1 MQSMF
6 THMGKRYIMVDNY
19 TFQLTDKFL
28 SEEEQLVFDDYLNFI
43 GLDRGVW
50 EVFDSLFRSG
60 VRNTQ
65 PLMMRI
71 FSDAELCGAIVL
83 TKCSGYGK
91 ALFDNKLL
99 AGFMNL
105 FSIPYYQW
113 IKFGCC
119 MDMMSN
125 PGFVRY
131 PEQTD
136 EVSRAAIRF
145 LKKNSILTIITDYTE
160 NSGLYDGASILPAL
174 PHALIDCS
182 GMTSIQDYLQDF
194 KNIKRKLKV
203 FKNKGGEY
211 IRVEQKLDN
220 EQLASLK
227 KCFISTSEN
236 SVFYLPYQDLYL
248 NAALTTSTTSIDNV
262 YYFIAMMDGE
272 FLGYQAA
279 LKTGKYLNA
288 LHGAFDRDRKTTYHA
303 YDILYVKMTE
313 FALENGLKICDFGA
327 VLNFTKQKMVNKT
340 IDMSYFLLG
349 KYAVGQ
355 KIFSW
360 FLKLTKIQG
369 DKQLKFKNES

>member
-1 MQSMF
+1 MYMV
-6 THMGKRYIMVDNY
+6 MGKRYIMVDNY
-19 TFQLTDKFL
+19 TFKITDKFL
-28 SEEEQLVFDDYLNFI
+28 SGEEQLVFDEFLNFH
-43 GLDRGVW
+43 GLDSSIW
-50 EVFDSLFRSG
+50 EVFASLFRSG
-60 VRNTQ
+60 VKNSQ
-65 PLMMRI
+65 PIMLI
-71 FSDAELCGAIVL
+71 VFSESELCGAIVL
-83 TKCSGYGK
+83 IRCSGYGK

-99 AGFMNL
+99 SDMMNL

-125 PGFVRY
+125 PGFVRS
-131 PEQTD
+131 PELAD
-136 EVSRAAIRF
+136 KVYKAAIRF
-145 LKKNSILTIITDYTE
+145 LKKHSILTIITDYTE
-160 NSGLYDGASILPAL
+160 NSSLYDGASILPAL

-182 GMTSIQDYLQDF
+182 GMTSIKDYLKDF

-203 FKNKGGEY
+203 FQNKGGEY
-211 IRVEQKLDN
+211 IRVEQNLDN
-220 EQLASLK
+220 EQLEFLK
-227 KCFISTSEN
+227 KCFIATAEK

-248 NAALTTSTTSIDNV
+248 NAAMTTSSTNIENV
-262 YYFIAMMDGE
+262 HYFIATLDGE

-288 LHGAFDRDRKTTYHA
+288 LHGAFDRDRQTTYHA

-327 VLNFTKQKMVNKT
+327 VINFTKQKMVNKT

-349 KYAVGQ
+349 KYAIIQ
-355 KIFSW
+355 KTFGW

>member
-1 MQSMF
+1 MVME
-6 THMGKRYIMVDNY
+6 KRYIVVDNY
-19 TFQLTDKFL
+19 TFKLTDKFL
-28 SEEEQLVFDDYLNFI
+28 SGEEQLVFDDYLNFI
-43 GLDRGVW
+43 GLDSSIW
-50 EVFDSLFRSG
+50 EVFASLFRSG
-60 VRNTQ
+60 VKNTQ
-65 PLMMRI
+65 PIMLRI

-99 AGFMNL
+99 AGMMNL

-125 PGFVRY
+125 PGFVRS
-131 PEQTD
+131 PELAD
-136 EVSRAAIRF
+136 EVYKAAIRF
-145 LKKNSILTIITDYTE
+145 LKKHSILTIITDYTE
-160 NSGLYDGASILPAL
+160 NSSLYYGASILPAL

-220 EQLASLK
+220 GQLEFLK
-227 KCFISTSEN
+227 KCFISTAEK

-248 NAALTTSTTSIDNV
+248 NAAMTTSSTNIENV
-262 YYFIAMMDGE
+262 HYFIATLDGE

-288 LHGAFDRDRKTTYHA
+288 LHGAFDRDRQTTYHA

-327 VLNFTKQKMVNKT
+327 VINFTKQKMVNKT

-349 KYAVGQ
+349 KFAVIQ

-369 DKQLKFKNES
+369 DKQLRFKNES

>member
-1 MQSMF
+1 
-6 THMGKRYIMVDNY
+6 MVDKY
-19 TFQLTDKFL
+19 TFELTDKFL
-28 SEEEQLVFDDYLNFI
+28 SVEEQLVFDDYLNVHE
-43 GLDRGVW
+43 LDRGIW
-50 EVFDSLFRSG
+50 EVFASLFRSG
-60 VRNTQ
+60 VKNTQ
-65 PLMMRI
+65 PLLLRI
-71 FSDAELCGAIVL
+71 YSDNELFGAIVL

-125 PGFVRY
+125 PGFVKSPGRA
-131 PEQTD
+131 D
-136 EVSRAAIRF
+136 EVYRAASHF
-145 LKKNSILTIITDYTE
+145 LKKNNILTIVNDYTE
-160 NSGLYDGASILPAL
+160 NAGLYDGASILPAL

-182 GMTSIQDYLQDF
+182 GMTSIQDYLKDY

-248 NAALTTSTTSIDNV
+248 NAALTTSSTSIENV
-262 YYFIAMMDGE
+262 HYFIAMMEGE

-279 LKTGKYLNA
+279 IKTGKFLNA
-288 LHGAFDRDRKTTYHA
+288 LHGAFDRDRKTTHHA

-313 FALENGLKICDFGA
+313 FALEQRLKTCDFGA

-349 KYAVGQ
+349 KNVIVR

-360 FLKLTKIQG
+360 FLKQTKIQG
-369 DKQLKFKNES
+369 NDQLKFKNES

>member
-1 MQSMF
+1 MF
-6 THMGKRYIMVDNY
+6 MAMGKRFMVDHY
-19 TFQLTDKFL
+19 TFEITDKFL
-28 SEEEQLVFDDYLNFI
+28 SVEEQVVFDDCLHSQ

-50 EVFDSLFRSG
+50 EVFASLFRSG
-60 VRNTQ
+60 VKNTQ
-65 PLMMRI
+65 PLMLRI
-71 FSDAELCGAIVL
+71 FSGADLCGAIVL

-91 ALFDNKLL
+91 SLFDNKLL

-113 IKFGCC
+113 IRLGCC

-136 EVSRAAIRF
+136 EVIRAGIRF
-145 LKKNSILTIITDYTE
+145 LKKNSILTIINDYTE
-160 NSGLYDGASILPAL
+160 NSSLYDDASILPAL
-174 PHALIDCS
+174 PHGLIDCS
-182 GMTSIQDYLQDF
+182 DMVSIQDYLQDF
-194 KNIKRKLKV
+194 KNIKRKLKT
-203 FKNKGGEY
+203 FRNKGGEY
-211 IRVEQKLDN
+211 IRVEKKLDN
-220 EQLASLK
+220 EQLDFLK
-227 KCFISTSEN
+227 KCFISTAEK

-248 NAALTTSTTSIDNV
+248 NAALITSSTEIENV
-262 YYFIAMMDGE
+262 HYFIATLDGE

-279 LKTGKYLNA
+279 IKTGKFLNA
-288 LHGAFDRDRKTTYHA
+288 LHGAFDRDRKTTHHA

-313 FALENGLKICDFGA
+313 FALEHGLKSCDFGA
-327 VLNFTKQKMVNKT
+327 VVNFTKQKMVNKT

-349 KYAVGQ
+349 KNTMVQ

-369 DKQLKFKNES
+369 DKQLKFKIHS

>member
-1 MQSMF
+1 MF
-6 THMGKRYIMVDNY
+6 MVMDKRYFMMDKY
-19 TFQLTDKFL
+19 TFELTDQFL
-28 SEEEQLVFDDYLNFI
+28 SSKEQLVFDDYLNVHE
-43 GLDRGVW
+43 LDRGVW
-50 EVFDSLFRSG
+50 EVFASLFRSA

-65 PLMMRI
+65 PLLLRI
-71 FSDAELCGAIVL
+71 YSENRLSGAIVL
-83 TKCSGYGK
+83 TRCSGYGK
-91 ALFDNKLL
+91 ALFDNNLL

-125 PGFVRY
+125 PGFVKY
-131 PEQTD
+131 PEQAD
-136 EVSRAAIRF
+136 EVIKAGIRF
-145 LKKNSILTIITDYTE
+145 LKKHSFLTIINDYTK
-160 NSGLYDGASILPAL
+160 NAGLYEGASILPAL

-211 IRVEQKLDN
+211 IRVEQELDN

-248 NAALTTSTTSIDNV
+248 NAALTTSSTRIENV
-262 YYFIAMMDGE
+262 HYFIAMMDGE

-279 LKTGKYLNA
+279 IKTGKYLNA

-313 FALENGLKICDFGA
+313 FALEQGLETCDFGA
-327 VLNFTKQKMVNKT
+327 VLNYTKQKMVNTT

-349 KYAVGQ
+349 KNAIIQ
-355 KIFSW
+355 RIFSW
-360 FLKLTKIQG
+360 FLKRTKIQ
-369 DKQLKFKNES
+369 DQKQLKFKAAK

>member
-1 MQSMF
+1 MF
-6 THMGKRYIMVDNY
+6 TVTGKRYIMVDNY
-19 TFQLTDKFL
+19 TFKLTDKFL
-28 SEEEQLVFDDYLNFI
+28 SVEEQLVFDDYLNFN

-131 PEQTD
+131 PEQAD
-136 EVSRAAIRF
+136 EVIRAAIRF
-145 LKKNSILTIITDYTE
+145 LKKHSILTIITDYTE
-160 NSGLYDGASILPAL
+160 NSRLYDGASILPAL

-203 FKNKGGEY
+203 FENKGGEY
-211 IRVEQKLDN
+211 IRVEKKLDN
-220 EQLASLK
+220 EQLEFLK
-227 KCFISTSEN
+227 RCFISTAEK

-248 NAALTTSTTSIDNV
+248 NAALTTSSTEIENV
-262 YYFIAMMDGE
+262 HYFIATLDGE

-279 LKTGKYLNA
+279 LKTGKFLNA

-327 VLNFTKQKMVNKT
+327 VINFTKQKMVNKT

-349 KYAVGQ
+349 KYAVVQ

>member
-1 MQSMF
+1 
-6 THMGKRYIMVDNY
+6 MVDNY

-145 LKKNSILTIITDYTE
+145 LKKHSILTIITDYSE
-160 NSGLYDGASILPAL
+160 NSSLYDGASILPAL

-220 EQLASLK
+220 EQLDSLK

-248 NAALTTSTTSIDNV
+248 NAALTTSSTSIDNV